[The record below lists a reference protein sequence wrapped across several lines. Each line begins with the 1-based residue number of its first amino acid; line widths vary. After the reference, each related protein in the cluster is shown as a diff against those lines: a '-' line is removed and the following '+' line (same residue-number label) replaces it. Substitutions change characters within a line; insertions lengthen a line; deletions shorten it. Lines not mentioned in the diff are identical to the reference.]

1 MRLVLLLGPTILLVF
16 SASFLL
22 AWTLDRRLK
31 HLLLFGLSCLF
42 FCFGSLSQM
51 LQIPPGAG
59 PNAIVSAFIYTVSV
73 LCFTEGLLW
82 RAGKRTSFA
91 EKAAVTLLIVGG
103 IAFFC
108 YVERSLLVRIYILN
122 FGYGLICLVTAWRL
136 RVMCR
141 GRLTER
147 VLFWALVAFAL
158 HFFPRTVL
166 TAGGVPSDADEFGLS
181 AFWLTL
187 QFSLA
192 VLGVVLAIA
201 LLAVTVGD
209 VIDEVRHAGNLDPLT
224 GVLNRRGFEE
234 GAAQR
239 FSDPRSQPLCL
250 LLADIDR
257 FKSIN
262 DSFGHPVGDEVLRNF
277 AALLRQATRWSDL
290 CARLGGEEFAL
301 LLCGCDA
308 AGGAA
313 FSERLRASVSA
324 ARFDAL
330 PEGWQV
336 TASFGIAEAR
346 AGDNLAEVVARA
358 DAALYAAK
366 RAGRNKVQQHA
377 AVLA

>member
-59 PNAIVSAFIYTVSV
+59 PNAMVSAFIYTVSV

-103 IAFFC
+103 IAFFY

-158 HFFPRTVL
+158 HFL
-166 TAGGVPSDADEFGLS
+166 PSR
-181 AFWLTL
+181 
-187 QFSLA
+187 LA
-192 VLGVVLAIA
+192 TSSMRCGM
-201 LLAVTVGD
+201 
-209 VIDEVRHAGNLDPLT
+209 P
-224 GVLNRRGFEE
+224 
-234 GAAQR
+234 
-239 FSDPRSQPLCL
+239 
-250 LLADIDR
+250 
-257 FKSIN
+257 
-262 DSFGHPVGDEVLRNF
+262 
-277 AALLRQATRWSDL
+277 ATSTR
-290 CARLGGEEFAL
+290 
-301 LLCGCDA
+301 
-308 AGGAA
+308 
-313 FSERLRASVSA
+313 
-324 ARFDAL
+324 
-330 PEGWQV
+330 
-336 TASFGIAEAR
+336 
-346 AGDNLAEVVARA
+346 
-358 DAALYAAK
+358 
-366 RAGRNKVQQHA
+366 
-377 AVLA
+377 